1 MRTIR
6 IEFDPEIAQRAG
18 FGAGMRM
25 ILSTGGFRPSL
36 TLWGF
41 RFGLENERRPGPDNA
56 NAPHNFP
63 NSRPVNASTSRVIVV
78 GVLTPAPDNDNAPE
92 ASYAPVFSLASN
104 TIRPPFRS

>member
-1 MRTIR
+1 
-6 IEFDPEIAQRAG
+6 
-18 FGAGMRM
+18 M

-41 RFGLENERRPGPDNA
+41 RFGLENERRPGPDNDYA
-56 NAPHNFP
+56 AGGGVDGAGIGEIV
-63 NSRPVNASTSRVIVV
+63 RRVGVV

>member
-1 MRTIR
+1 
-6 IEFDPEIAQRAG
+6 
-18 FGAGMRM
+18 M

-78 GVLTPAPDNDNAPE
+78 GVLTPAPDNDNAHSP
-92 ASYAPVFSLASN
+92 AYAPVISLESN

>member
-1 MRTIR
+1 
-6 IEFDPEIAQRAG
+6 
-18 FGAGMRM
+18 M

-92 ASYAPVFSLASN
+92 ASYAPSSRWRR
-104 TIRPPFRS
+104 TRYDPRSGPEPSPRPAAPDG